1 MKEPVVTIERI
12 NAAVAISYL
21 DRNEGNRP
29 LNMNTVSLYT
39 QRMERGEFVLS
50 NDAIT
55 FDAEGRLLNG
65 QHRLKAVV
73 QSDTDQPFL
82 VLRGV
87 PADTFTVMDDG
98 KKRTPGD
105 VLAITGIRGAI
116 HMASTVRTVLLLR
129 ARKRTHNCGALSY
142 RYSNEQ
148 IRMECMRDL
157 KGYAAAND
165 AGAACYRKL
174 KIYSQS
180 YYAGVMYYL
189 SHDMGYSITEVEGF
203 FRRLCGL
210 TPTMNE
216 TVNRLRDVMINNMT
230 TKGQTMTA
238 LKRDVFLIK
247 TWNAYVEGRT
257 VKQLKFIPEIDSDI
271 WFSKNE

>member
-1 MKEPVVTIERI
+1 MKEPVVTIECI

-21 DRNEGNRP
+21 ERNEGNRP
-29 LNMNTVSLYT
+29 LNMSTVNIYA
-39 QRMERGEFVLS
+39 QRMLRGEFVLS

-73 QSDTDQPFL
+73 QSDTEQPFL

-105 VLAITGIRGAI
+105 VLSIAGIRGATN
-116 HMASTVRTVLLLR
+116 MAALVRTVMLLR
-129 ARKRTHNCGALSY
+129 QRKRVHSTGYEGY
-142 RYSNEQ
+142 RLSNEQ
-148 IRMECMRDL
+148 IRTECLRDL
-157 KGYAAAND
+157 KGYAAASD
-165 AGAACYRKL
+165 AGASCYRKL
-174 KIYSQS
+174 KIYTQS
-180 YYAGVMYYL
+180 YYGGVMYYL
-189 SHDMGYSITEVEGF
+189 SHDMGYSVTEVEGF